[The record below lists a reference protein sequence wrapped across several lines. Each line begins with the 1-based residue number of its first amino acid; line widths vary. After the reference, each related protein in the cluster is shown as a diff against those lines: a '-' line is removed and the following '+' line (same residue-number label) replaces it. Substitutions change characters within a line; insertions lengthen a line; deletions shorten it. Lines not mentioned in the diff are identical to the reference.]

1 MTDNALTTDHILMV
15 EDDEDIAFLIRFLL
29 ERNGYKVRHMADG
42 RLAQAAIEAAGPPP
56 ALALLDIMLP
66 YRDGIELLQTIR
78 SLDSWQN
85 TPVLMLTAKAG
96 ENDIVRALEIGADD
110 YVLKP
115 FQPDELLAR
124 IRRMLRKQKS

>member
-1 MTDNALTTDHILMV
+1 MTDNALTTEHILMV

-29 ERNGYKVRHMADG
+29 ERNGYNVVHMADG
-42 RLAQAAIEAAGPPP
+42 RQAQAAIEEAVEPP

-66 YRDGIELLQTIR
+66 YRDGIELLQHIR
-78 SLDSWQN
+78 SLDSWQD

-96 ENDIVRALEIGADD
+96 EHDIVRALEIGADD

-124 IRRMLRKQKS
+124 IRRMLRKQKT

>member
-1 MTDNALTTDHILMV
+1 MTDTALSAEQILMV

-29 ERNGYKVRHMADG
+29 ERHGYQVVHMADG
-42 RLAQAAIEAAGPPP
+42 RQAHAAIEAASEPP
-56 ALALLDIMLP
+56 ALALLDVMLP
-66 YRDGIELLQTIR
+66 YRDGIELLQHIR
-78 SLDSWQN
+78 SLDSWRD

-96 ENDIVRALEIGADD
+96 EHDIVRALEIGADD

-124 IRRMLRKQKS
+124 IRRMLRKQKP